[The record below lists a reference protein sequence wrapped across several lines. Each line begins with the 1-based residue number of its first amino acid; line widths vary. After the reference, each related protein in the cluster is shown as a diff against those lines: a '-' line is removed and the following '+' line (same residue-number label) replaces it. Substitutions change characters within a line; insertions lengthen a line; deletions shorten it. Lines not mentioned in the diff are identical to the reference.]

1 MRIRLVIVFALGI
14 ILPFIRSIYEWVSY
28 EIFLLHLFLYY
39 IIIMRVYHPQDWF
52 TLLLKPHQSSSFR
65 PMAWLLVGVCIF
77 AVLVVYVEQDLLN
90 LPEDHPVKNVLM
102 LQTFLGF
109 AISIL
114 LVFRTNT
121 AYDRWWEGRKLW
133 GSLVNSSRNLAI
145 KINAMIP
152 EDKELRMFYKI
163 TIPLFAENLRLHL
176 MKEETRLMLDDL
188 NHPDIEIDKSKHIP
202 NQLSSLIYQK
212 TYNLYKDGVLNADDL
227 RILNQ
232 ELSNFAEICGACERI
247 KNTPIPYS
255 YSAFIKKVV
264 FFYIAT
270 MPVGLSFSLG
280 YWCVPIVALVFYT
293 MLGMELVAEEIEDP
307 FSGDENDIPMDK
319 IATNIKIHIAEI
331 LD

>member
-1 MRIRLVIVFALGI
+1 
-14 ILPFIRSIYEWVSY
+14 
-28 EIFLLHLFLYY
+28 
-39 IIIMRVYHPQDWF
+39 MRVYNPKDWF
-52 TLLLKPHQSSSFR
+52 SLLLKPHQSSSFGV
-65 PMAWLLVGVCIF
+65 MAWLL
-77 AVLVVYVEQDLLN
+77 LVVCLFSVFVVYIEQDVLK
-90 LPEDHPVKNVLM
+90 LPLDHPVKNVLM

-152 EDKELRMFYKI
+152 NSEVDRVFYRQM
-163 TIPLFAENLRLHL
+163 IPLFAENLKSHL
-176 MKEETRLMLDDL
+176 MKEETRLMLDAES
-188 NHPDIEIDKSKHIP
+188 HPEIEIDNTKHIP
-202 NQLSSLIYQK
+202 NQISSLIYQK
-212 TYNLYKDGVLNADDL
+212 TYVMYKDGKITVDDL
-227 RILNQ
+227 RFINH
-232 ELSNFAEICGACERI
+232 ELTNFADVCGACERI

-264 FFYIAT
+264 FFYIAI
-270 MPVGLSFSLG
+270 MPVGLSFTLG

-307 FSGDENDIPMDK
+307 FSGDENDIPMEK
-319 IATNIKIHIAEI
+319 IAASIKIHVSEI
-331 LD
+331 II

>member
-1 MRIRLVIVFALGI
+1 
-14 ILPFIRSIYEWVSY
+14 
-28 EIFLLHLFLYY
+28 
-39 IIIMRVYHPQDWF
+39 MRVYNPKDWF
-52 TLLLKPHQSSSFR
+52 SLLLKPHQSSSFGV
-65 PMAWLLVGVCIF
+65 MAWLLVAVCLF
-77 AVLVVYVEQDLLN
+77 AVLVVYIEQDILK
-90 LPEDHPVKNVLM
+90 LPLDHPIKNVLM

-145 KINAMIP
+145 KVNAMIP
-152 EDKELRMFYKI
+152 DNEEDRSFYRQ
-163 TIPLFAENLRLHL
+163 TIPLFAENLKSHL
-176 MKEETRLMLDDL
+176 MKEETRLMLDEAS
-188 NHPDIEIDKSKHIP
+188 HREIEIDDTKHVP
-202 NQLSSLIYQK
+202 NQISSLIYQK
-212 TYNLYKDGVLNADDL
+212 TYGLHKEGRLSADDL
-227 RILNQ
+227 RFMNQ
-232 ELSNFAEICGACERI
+232 ELSNFTDVCGACERI

-270 MPVGLSFSLG
+270 MPVGLSFTLG

-319 IATNIKIHIAEI
+319 IAANIKIHVSEIIA
-331 LD
+331 

>member
-1 MRIRLVIVFALGI
+1 MRIYN
-14 ILPFIRSIYEWVSY
+14 PK
-28 EIFLLHLFLYY
+28 
-39 IIIMRVYHPQDWF
+39 DWL
-52 TLLLKPHQSSSFR
+52 TLLLKPHQSSSFHI
-65 PMAWLLVGVCIF
+65 MAWLILAVCIF
-77 AVLVVYVEQDLLN
+77 TVLVIYIEQDVLK
-90 LPEDHPVKNVLM
+90 LPADHPVKNVLM
-102 LQTFLGF
+102 LQSFLGF

-152 EDKELRMFYKI
+152 HDQDARLFYKQS
-163 TIPLFAENLRLHL
+163 IPLFAENLKLHL
-176 MKEETRLMLDDL
+176 MKEKTRLMLDDKP
-188 NHPDIEIDKSKHIP
+188 HPEIDIDDSKHVP
-202 NQLSSLIYQK
+202 NQISKLIYHK
-212 TYNLYKDGVLNADDL
+212 TYDLYKSGSLSADDMRL
-227 RILNQ
+227 INL
-232 ELSNFAEICGACERI
+232 ELSNFADICGACERI

-270 MPVGLSFSLG
+270 MPVGLSFNLG
-280 YWCVPIVALVFYT
+280 YWSVPIVALVFYT

-319 IATNIKIHIAEI
+319 IAANIKVHVAEI
-331 LD
+331 IN

>member
-1 MRIRLVIVFALGI
+1 
-14 ILPFIRSIYEWVSY
+14 
-28 EIFLLHLFLYY
+28 
-39 IIIMRVYHPQDWF
+39 MRVYNPRDWF
-52 TLLLKPHQSSSFR
+52 SLLLKPHQTSSFHL
-65 PMAWLLVGVCIF
+65 MAWLILAVCIF
-77 AVLVVYVEQDLLN
+77 TIIIVYIEQDVLK
-90 LPEDHPVKNVLM
+90 LPQDHPVKNVLM

-152 EDKELRMFYKI
+152 SSEADRDFYRQ
-163 TIPLFAENLRLHL
+163 TIPLFAEHL
-176 MKEETRLMLDDL
+176 KAHLLKEKTRLMLDDL
-188 NHPDIEIDKSKHIP
+188 SHPEIDIDDSKHVP
-202 NQLSSLIYQK
+202 NQIAKLIFQK
-212 TYNLYKDGVLNADDL
+212 TYDLYKTGSLSADDMRL
-227 RILNQ
+227 INI
-232 ELSNFAEICGACERI
+232 ELSNFADICGACERI

-270 MPVGLSFSLG
+270 MPVGLSFTLG

-319 IATNIKIHIAEI
+319 IADNIRVHVAEI
-331 LD
+331 LA